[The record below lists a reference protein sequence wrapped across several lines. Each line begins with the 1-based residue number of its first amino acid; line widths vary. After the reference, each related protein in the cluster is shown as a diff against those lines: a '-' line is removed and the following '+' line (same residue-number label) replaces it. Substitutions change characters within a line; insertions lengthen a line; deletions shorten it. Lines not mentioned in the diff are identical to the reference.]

1 MSRLLKSALAT
12 VLALIN
18 MHAVAQPPSNER
30 FNVLLV
36 VSGDEDLQGRLNRCV
51 RAKLRALGDIDL
63 IESRT
68 DASYDDVRLLAMRLS
83 DGTIV
88 CSLAS
93 VSVPENKAI
102 KVYNIDPNR
111 RLTSLLVDH
120 KLFSA
125 QKIDKICDDAVS
137 SINAKVFEPM
147 RQFHREL
154 TAWKKKYTPLPKRLP
169 TSPK

>member
-1 MSRLLKSALAT
+1 MT
-12 VLALIN
+12 
-18 MHAVAQPPSNER
+18 MHAVAQDPSNER

-36 VSGDEDLQGRLNRCV
+36 VGGDDDLQGPLKRCV
-51 RAKLRALGDIDL
+51 QAKLRALGDVDL
-63 IESRT
+63 IESRI

-83 DGTIV
+83 NGTIA

-93 VSVPENKAI
+93 VSVPENKAV

-111 RLTSLLVDH
+111 RLTSLLADH

-125 QKIDKICDDAVS
+125 RKIDKICNDAVS
-137 SINAKVFEPM
+137 SINAKVFEPI